1 MNATKAIK
9 LDGDTAVTVTSKS
22 GDVGLTSTAENVN
35 VTAAKDVDL
44 NATKAIKL
52 DGDTAVTVTSKSG
65 DVGLT
70 STAENV
76 NVTAAKDVD

>member
-1 MNATKAIK
+1 M
-9 LDGDTAVTVTSKS
+9 TVTSKS
-22 GDVGLTSTAENVN
+22 GDVGDFDCENVN

-52 DGDTAVTVTSKSG
+52 DGDTGVAVTSKSG

-70 STAENV
+70 STAAK
-76 NVTAAKDVD
+76 VTVAAKTDVTVDGDGSDHIEVW

>member
-1 MNATKAIK
+1 MSPLMVMAQI
-9 LDGDTAVTVTSKS
+9 TSKS

-65 DVGLT
+65 TL
-70 STAENV
+70 
-76 NVTAAKDVD
+76 VDFDCRKRQRHCSEGC